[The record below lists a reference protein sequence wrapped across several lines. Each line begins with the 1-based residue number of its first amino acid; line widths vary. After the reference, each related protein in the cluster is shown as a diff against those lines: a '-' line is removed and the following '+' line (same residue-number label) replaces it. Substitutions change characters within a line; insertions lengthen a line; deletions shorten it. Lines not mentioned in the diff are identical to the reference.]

1 MTRYPMTMDGTDP
14 RPQLAAA
21 LDQMQRQVGVINA
34 SDLDRSTP
42 CDGYDVRTLLA
53 HVLAVIR
60 KLDVVGHGGDTS
72 DVTDPADDITDS
84 WADVIL
90 RARADLERAW
100 SADASLERSCTLP
113 WATMAGREVL
123 DAYTHEF
130 TVHAWDLARAT
141 GRMDDLD
148 PLMAE
153 AALDWFTRNVP
164 ADSRTEGGP
173 FGPALA
179 VAEDADAYTKLA
191 AYVGRASSG
200 LQSDAVVGSLAH
212 GS

>member
-1 MTRYPMTMDGTDP
+1 MTHYRMAMNETDP

-21 LDQMQRQVGVINA
+21 LDQMQRQVDVIDA
-34 SDLDRSTP
+34 SDLDRPTP
-42 CDGYDVRTLLA
+42 CDDYDVRTLLA

-60 KLDVVGHGGDTS
+60 KLEVAGRGGNAS
-72 DVTDPADDITDS
+72 DVMDPADDITEGWTD
-84 WADVIL
+84 AIL

-100 SADASLERSCTLP
+100 SAEGSLERSCTLP

-123 DAYTHEF
+123 DAYAHEF

-141 GRMDDLD
+141 GSVDDLD
-148 PLMAE
+148 PLLAE

-212 GS
+212 DS